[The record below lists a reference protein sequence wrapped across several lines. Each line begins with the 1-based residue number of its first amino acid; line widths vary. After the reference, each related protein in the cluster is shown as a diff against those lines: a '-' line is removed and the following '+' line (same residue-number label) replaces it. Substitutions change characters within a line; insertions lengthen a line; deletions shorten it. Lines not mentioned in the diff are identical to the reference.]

1 MIIEIVLKGEEGG
14 RGNKFSSEMK
24 TAGRERE
31 KKKEKKK
38 DISKA
43 RLSSYMHCQ

>member
-31 KKKEKKK
+31 RKKKK

-43 RLSSYMHCQ
+43 RLSSYMYCQ